1 MYQSAI
7 NPKKPSLVFLHGW
20 ADSSTSWLPI
30 LNKLKTKFNLYAP
43 DLPYPQNQT
52 LTLNDYCQYVLA
64 FLKSKK
70 IKSPIL
76 VGHSLGGAIATQIAS
91 SNPKIPKSIILLS
104 SASIRHLLPQPWR
117 FLQSFTLPLKPIIR
131 PFRKQILKLAHLDAS
146 DYEILKTKDEKDTF
160 RNLIHHDQRQTLSK
174 ISCPTLILWG
184 DQDSF
189 TPLSDGQ
196 KINSLIKKS
205 VFKTFPNSGHFFYL
219 DYQQEVADTITDF
232 IKS

>member
-1 MYQSAI
+1 MKSS
-7 NPKKPSLVFLHGW
+7 SLVFLHGW
-20 ADSSTSWLPI
+20 AGSSTSWTPI
-30 LNKLKTKFNLYAP
+30 TERLKSQFPVFTPN
-43 DLPYPQNQT
+43 LPYPKNKT
-52 LTLNDYCQYVLA
+52 LALNDYCRFVIE
-64 FLKSKK
+64 FLKSNK
-70 IKSPIL
+70 IKNPIL
-76 VGHSLGGAIATQIAS
+76 IGHSLGGAIATQIAS

-104 SASIRHLLPQPWR
+104 PASIRHLLPQPWR

-160 RNLIHHDQRQTLSK
+160 KNLVHHDQSQTLSK

-184 DQDSF
+184 DQDSS

-219 DYQQEVADTITDF
+219 DYQQEVADAITDF
-232 IKS
+232 IKNEIK